1 MMYDLLFTA
10 LFLGTR
16 EPQKR
21 YLVHIAMKRKKN
33 IRKKIK
39 DNLEQCNL
47 GNCDTFADIKL
58 WMVRKYRNRTVGD
71 LRKTHIKGVKESWI
85 N

>member
-1 MMYDLLFTA
+1 ML
-10 LFLGTR
+10 R
-16 EPQKR
+16 QKE
-21 YLVHIAMKRKKN
+21 KKN

-39 DNLEQCNL
+39 ENLEQCNL
-47 GNCDTFADIKL
+47 ENCDTFAEIKR
-58 WMVRKYRNRTVGD
+58 WMVRKYTDRTVGD

>member
-1 MMYDLLFTA
+1 MT
-10 LFLGTR
+10 
-16 EPQKR
+16 
-21 YLVHIAMKRKKN
+21 KRKKNN

-47 GNCDTFADIKL
+47 ENCDTFAEIKL